1 MNDALKLLSKSL
13 KPFGYHIRKYKAPNI
28 LRIPA
33 LEQDD
38 FKSSLSLPKV
48 AGNGFLPE
56 DANLDQMTIYMRTCI
71 RENRNI
77 DKTKRITGVTLEENT
92 KRCLF
97 SLLRSIEHALKQ
109 DKNRSIKLICLDD
122 HSDEIYR
129 KKLEDII
136 SKAPCDNEFR
146 QTNGTGQGKSLHEQ
160 FKLGSHENAI
170 VYFCED
176 DYLHEID
183 AIDTCWNFYNKI
195 TRDLETHSVLYPQEH
210 AVLYSDHYPSYLVL
224 GDDRQWR
231 TIRHATHTFITH
243 GQVVKKFWDYFEN
256 TKFVGD
262 KKNRK
267 KGSEAQTTNKL
278 FEKIPGFSPMRPAA
292 VHLQFEETLPPL
304 YDWKPLWEANKTL

>member
-38 FKSSLSLPKV
+38 FKPSLSLPKV
-48 AGNGFLPE
+48 TGGGYLPK
-56 DANLDQMTIYMRTCI
+56 DAKLDEMVIFMRTCI

-92 KRCLF
+92 RRCLY
-97 SLLRSIEHALKQ
+97 SLLKSIDHAMKAN
-109 DKNRSIKLICLDD
+109 KERKIKLICLDD
-122 HSDEIYR
+122 NSDEPYR
-129 KKLEDII
+129 ARLSEII
-136 SKAPCDNEFR
+136 SKAPCEYEFM
-146 QTNGTGQGKSLHEQ
+146 QTTETGQGKSLHEQ
-160 FKLGSHENAI
+160 FMMGSERNAL

-183 AIDTCWNFYNKI
+183 AIDTCWNFYFRI
-195 TRDLETHSVLYPQEH
+195 AADYDTHSVIYPQEH
-210 AVLYSDHYPSYLVL
+210 AVLYSDHYPSYIVL
-224 GDDRQWR
+224 GEDRHWR
-231 TIRHATHTFITH
+231 TMRHATHTFITH

-267 KGSEAQTTNKL
+267 KGSEAHTTNKL
-278 FEKIPGFSPMRPAA
+278 FEKVPGFSPMRPAA
-292 VHLQFEETLPPL
+292 VHLQFEDTMPPL
-304 YDWKPLWEANKTL
+304 YDWHELWAANERL